1 VPAVADAFVCNVG
14 DLCERWTNGVFK
26 STRHR
31 VVTTGAGVRLSA
43 AFFWEPNFETDVSP
57 LRECVSE
64 ENPARFEPTTYGAYI
79 LGKYAETH
87 SGFDART
94 QRISY
99 SE

>member
-1 VPAVADAFVCNVG
+1 MYAPYVVG
-14 DLCERWTNGVFK
+14 SNR
-26 STRHR
+26 
-31 VVTTGAGVRLSA
+31 AGVRLSA